1 MPGEDAPAA
10 GCHQLDVRSVE
21 AGYGAVPIIMGVS
34 LHVGERE
41 IVTVVGPNGAGK
53 STLLKAIVGAL
64 KMTAGEVWF
73 AGERVD
79 HLPTQ
84 QLARIGIGYVPQS
97 NDVFG
102 PLSVKENLMLGGYL
116 FKKNVVAER
125 IREVYAAFPALG
137 EIQGRQA
144 GKLSGGERKMLAFG
158 RALMLAPRLL
168 ILDEPT
174 ANLSP
179 EVSQRV
185 LERDVI
191 GLAKGGVAILLV
203 EQKARQAMAVSN
215 RTYVIVGGTVHL
227 EGQPD
232 TLMSRP
238 DFSEVMLGQVTSR
251 GPARQAESGVD

>member
-1 MPGEDAPAA
+1 MNR
-10 GCHQLDVRSVE
+10 QLEVRSAE
-21 AGYGAVPIIMGVS
+21 AGYGGVPIIMGVS
-34 LHVGERE
+34 IHVGERE
-41 IVTVVGPNGAGK
+41 IVSVVGPNGAGK

-64 KMTAGEVWF
+64 QLTAGEVRF

-79 HLPTQ
+79 HLRTQ

-116 FKKNVVAER
+116 FSKKIVDQR
-125 IREVYAAFPALG
+125 MREVYDSFPALG
-137 EIQGRQA
+137 EIQNRQA

-191 GLAKGGVAILLV
+191 GLAERGVAILLV
-203 EQKARQAMAVSN
+203 EQKARQAMAVSD
-215 RTYVIVGGTVHL
+215 RTYVLVGGTVHL
-227 EGQPD
+227 EGAPE
-232 TLMSRP
+232 TLLARP
-238 DFSEVMLGQVTSR
+238 DFGELMLGQVASTGDAANLSEGR
-251 GPARQAESGVD
+251 DR

>member
-1 MPGEDAPAA
+1 LPVEDASTA
-10 GCHQLDVRSVE
+10 GSYQLDVRSAE
-21 AGYGAVPIIMGVS
+21 AGYGSVPIIMGVS
-34 LHVGERE
+34 LHVAHGE

-53 STLLKAIVGAL
+53 STLLKAIVGVL

-73 AGERVD
+73 DGRRVD
-79 HLPTQ
+79 HLQTQ

-102 PLSVKENLMLGGYL
+102 PLSVKENLMLGGHL
-116 FKKNVVAER
+116 FKKRVVEER
-125 IREVYAAFPALG
+125 IQAVYASFPALG
-137 EIQGRQA
+137 EIQNRQA

-227 EGQPD
+227 QGPPD

-238 DFSEVMLGQVTSR
+238 DFGEVMLGQVSSLR
-251 GPARQAESGVD
+251 AD